1 MLNNTPAAG
10 IPTARAVDHVGYNV
24 PDLDAGIAFFTDV
37 LGFTLLERGGR
48 TAMLEF
54 GNTLV
59 ELLQFQPAEQDWT
72 QPGLEGSGGYHLA
85 LTVEDRDAAVAYL
98 SAQPGVRL
106 LREPDALGNGR
117 QRAFLLTPWG
127 ATIQIITPRVDSIF

>member
-1 MLNNTPAAG
+1 MTSTPAGG
-10 IPTARAVDHVGYNV
+10 IPTARGIDHVGYNV

-54 GNTLV
+54 GTTLV
-59 ELLQFQPAEQDWT
+59 ELLQFQPTGTDWT
-72 QPGLEGSGGYHLA
+72 QPGLEVAGGYHLA
-85 LTVEDRDAAVAYL
+85 LTVDDRDAAVTYL

-127 ATIQIITPRVDSIF
+127 ATIQIITPRVDTIF

>member
-1 MLNNTPAAG
+1 MTSTPSGG
-10 IPTARAVDHVGYNV
+10 IPTARAVDHAGYNV
-24 PDLDAGIAFFTDV
+24 PDLDVGIAFFTDV

-54 GNTLV
+54 GHTLV
-59 ELLQFQPAEQDWT
+59 ELCQFQPAGQDWT
-72 QPGLEGSGGYHLA
+72 QPGIEDAGGYHLA
-85 LTVEDRDAAVAYL
+85 LTVDDRDAAVAYL
-98 SAQPGVRL
+98 SAQPGVQL

-127 ATIQIITPRVDSIF
+127 ATIQLITPRVDTIF